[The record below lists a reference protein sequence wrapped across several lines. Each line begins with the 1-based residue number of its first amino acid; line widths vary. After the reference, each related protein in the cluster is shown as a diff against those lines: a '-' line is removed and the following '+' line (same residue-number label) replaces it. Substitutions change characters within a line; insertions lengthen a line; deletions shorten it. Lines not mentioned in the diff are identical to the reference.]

1 MASVEEVLS
10 VVEQSI
16 GPPDRA
22 LPPPAQVPEHH

>member
-22 LPPPAQVPEHH
+22 LPPAQVPEHH